1 MQQGWLDGITVF
13 MSTEVVED
21 YEDRAAEV
29 GDGATMQDAMA
40 VGIFGLFH
48 DRLEQE
54 VMAFLTDYQAAHGGM
69 AILDAHGHRDPE
81 SNEWLFEDDEHE
93 RTVQSWVDEMDGRF
107 GVLVLLVCDD
117 GAIGTRPPTTKFS
130 ILVVGDGLV
139 RSGIGLEDYHNF
151 QLLHPS
157 YGEISD
163 YTVADARAKL
173 LVNAMG

>member
-1 MQQGWLDGITVF
+1 
-13 MSTEVVED
+13 MSAEVVED
-21 YEDRAAEV
+21 YEDMAAEV
-29 GDGATMQDAMA
+29 GDGADMQDAMES
-40 VGIFGLFH
+40 GIFSLFH
-48 DRLEQE
+48 DRLEPE

-69 AILDAHGHRDPE
+69 AILDAHGHRDPVR
-81 SNEWLFEDDEHE
+81 NDWLFEDDGHE

-117 GAIGTRPPTTKFS
+117 GAVGAMPPTTKRS
-130 ILVVGDGLV
+130 ILVVGDGLI
-139 RSGIGLEDYHNF
+139 RSGLRLADYHTF

-173 LVNAMG
+173 LANAVG